1 MREITFDITPMA
13 APRLSRK
20 DGFKPSPAARR
31 YFNFRDQIKAM
42 ALQHHIMEL
51 PVAMGFIFRIPMPKS
66 WSDAKRSKF
75 DRQVHQSK
83 PDLDNLI
90 KGITDS
96 IAYNRSRDD
105 AHVAVYLFAQKVWT
119 AEQTGS
125 ITLLL
130 DDAGESITEIIKR
143 KIA

>member
-13 APRLSRK
+13 APRLSRR
-20 DGFKPSPAARR
+20 DGFNPSPAARR
-31 YFNFRDQIKAM
+31 YFAFRDHIKAM
-42 ALQHHIMEL
+42 ALQHHVMEL

-66 WSDAKRSKF
+66 WSGAKRSKF
-75 DRQVHQSK
+75 DGQVHQQK

-119 AEQTGS
+119 AEETGS
-125 ITLLL
+125 ITLVL
-130 DDAGESITEIIKR
+130 DDTGESITDIIKR
-143 KIA
+143 KIT

>member
-1 MREITFDITPMA
+1 MREITFDINPMA
-13 APRLSRK
+13 APRLSRR

-31 YFNFRDQIKAM
+31 YFHFRDQIKAF

-51 PVAMGFIFRIPMPKS
+51 PVAMGFTFRIPMPKS
-66 WSDAKRSKF
+66 WSESKRKQY
-75 DRQVHQSK
+75 DGQVHQQK

-105 AHVAVYLFAQKVWT
+105 AHVAVFLFAQKLWT
-119 AEQTGS
+119 SEKTGS
-125 ITLLL
+125 ITLVM
-130 DDAGESITEIIKR
+130 DDAGDSITEIIK
-143 KIA
+143 KKFI

>member
-1 MREITFDITPMA
+1 MREITFDINPMA

-20 DGFKPSPAARR
+20 DGFNPSPAARR
-31 YFNFRDQIKAM
+31 YFDFRDQIKAM
-42 ALQHHIMEL
+42 ALQHRIMEL

-66 WSDAKRSKF
+66 WSASKRSRY
-75 DRQVHQSK
+75 DGQVHQQK

-96 IAYNRSRDD
+96 IAYKRSRDD
-105 AHVAVYLFAQKVWT
+105 SHVAVYLFAQKLWT
-119 AEQTGS
+119 LETTGS

-130 DDAGESITEIIKR
+130 DPAGESIEDTAK
-143 KIA
+143 K